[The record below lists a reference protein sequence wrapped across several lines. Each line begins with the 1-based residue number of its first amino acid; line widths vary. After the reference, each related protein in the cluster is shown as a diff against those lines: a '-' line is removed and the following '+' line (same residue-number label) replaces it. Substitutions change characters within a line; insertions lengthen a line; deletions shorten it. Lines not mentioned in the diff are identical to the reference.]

1 MPRIGIIIGL
11 SFAMAAC
18 SKTPKQENPP
28 YPSFSDKGVGAQQRI
43 GRYLQDSV
51 VAPKLRA
58 CWGQLKG
65 EGAVAADLTYRKS
78 GDSWTFDSVTV
89 KKSSLPKDQ
98 DAIAQRCIE
107 ESARATTF
115 PVDAKEELEKAAG
128 QFIVRLG
135 WPVPL
140 PAEGT
145 QLTSAQMARMI
156 GGGGVITV
164 SGCSDCV
171 PRTEYP
177 YGLKCASK
185 SSGSNVDCEEINTN
199 TCATTPRACLRG
211 VFAGSS
217 GVIMY

>member
-1 MPRIGIIIGL
+1 MTRILIIIGL
-11 SFAMAAC
+11 SLAIAAC

-28 YPSFSDKGVGAQQRI
+28 YPSFSDAGVGAQQRI

-51 VAPKLRA
+51 VATKLRT
-58 CWGQLKG
+58 CWGQLKT

-78 GDSWTFDSVTV
+78 GDNWVFDSVKV
-89 KKSSLPKDQ
+89 KKSSLPQGQ
-98 DAIAQRCIE
+98 DAVAQRCIE

-115 PVDAKEELEKAAG
+115 PIDSKQELEKAAG
-128 QFIVRLG
+128 QFIVRIG

-145 QLTSAQMARMI
+145 QLTSAQIGRMI

-185 SSGSNVDCEEINTN
+185 SSGSNVDCEEINSN

-211 VFAGSS
+211 VFTGTS
-217 GVIMY
+217 GVFMF